1 MTKIAEP
8 LVPSYRGPV
17 DAGAIVAD
25 LATRDALYPLYGQRC
40 VVLSNQTEYQWDG
53 STWVIPSTGG
63 GGAPTLQDVTSQ
75 GNTTTDDLIIGGLDI
90 IDTSQPPVLRLSRN
104 QNIGS
109 TSWAGESLGDIEW
122 YTNDPSRAGVYARI
136 RAVGGPLSG
145 TPNAGYP
152 DGHLVFETDG
162 QQGGALSEKMR
173 ITDRGRVGIGTTSPS
188 TKLHVVGNGITNE
201 APGNAVINI
210 DRGDNPAYSSML
222 SWRTGNSPKWYAGLT
237 DTGDNSDYTGYDFI
251 IGQTK
256 GSPSIF
262 IDTSDNVGIGT
273 TSPSSLLEISATEQ
287 GIIEYNRNGD
297 LEIYNS
303 DSDGGVMING
313 VASEAGDL
321 YVSNAGNVGIGTTL
335 PLDKLHVEGNIR
347 VRDQVYAR
355 DRLVVGP
362 VPLGTKS
369 ATIGG
374 NMNFDT
380 IAEPTGAMM
389 GNMTATTQ
397 SVAGNIEP
405 GTYYYAIMFVDA
417 DGAETGQCA
426 TPYPSAV
433 VTDSATGGQILLQ
446 NIPISP
452 DERVTQRKIYRTQ
465 GYGSQYASRYL
476 ATINDNDT
484 TTSWTDNYSN
494 SALDPSTNNYRKR
507 NTTAGLIYRDN
518 SLLAQAPNT
527 FYTSFGSRALEDVT
541 TGQDNVAIGGEALR
555 QVTTATQNTAV
566 GGLAG
571 VHTTTAGQN
580 TYIGYVT
587 GYLDTGSGN
596 TYVGAYAG
604 RILSSAYTYA
614 NTYIG
619 QSAGYKG
626 GDNDKCV
633 AVGQRAGGGVTGSI
647 NIMLGWQAGYKHS
660 PANGGSYN
668 IYLGSQAGRAN
679 TGNGNIIIGTLQE
692 AYDPGDNDQLNIG
705 GLIWGTEL
713 SRSIDVSVGKVG
725 IRLNNPQFEL
735 DVNGRINCDQGFYQ
749 NGSLIQLPRVYSTYE
764 DITRDTTHTF
774 YIENYQG
781 GAATGHYDHTLGA
794 TFINVSVRRG

>member
-25 LATRDALYPLYGQRC
+25 LATRDALNPLYGQRC

-53 STWVIPSTGG
+53 STWVIPNTGPVA
-63 GGAPTLQDVTSQ
+63 APTLQDVTSQ

-90 IDTSQPPVLRLSRN
+90 VDTSQAPVLRLSRN

-109 TSWAGESLGDIEW
+109 TSWIGESLGDIEW
-122 YTNDPSRAGVYARI
+122 YTNDPSNPRVYARI
-136 RAVGGPLSG
+136 RTVGGPLSG
-145 TPNAGYP
+145 TPYVGYP
-152 DGHLVFETDG
+152 DGHLVFETAG
-162 QQGGALSEKMR
+162 QQGGLLSEKMR
-173 ITDRGRVGIGTTSPS
+173 I
-188 TKLHVVGNGITNE
+188 
-201 APGNAVINI
+201 
-210 DRGDNPAYSSML
+210 
-222 SWRTGNSPKWYAGLT
+222 
-237 DTGDNSDYTGYDFI
+237 SDEG
-251 IGQTK
+251 
-256 GSPSIF
+256 
-262 IDTSDNVGIGT
+262 
-273 TSPSSLLEISATEQ
+273 
-287 GIIEYNRNGD
+287 
-297 LEIYNS
+297 
-303 DSDGGVMING
+303 
-313 VASEAGDL
+313 
-321 YVSNAGNVGIGTTL
+321 YVSIGVSL
-335 PLDKLHVEGNIR
+335 AYDKLHVGGNIR
-347 VRDQVYAR
+347 AEDNVYAR
-355 DRLVVGP
+355 GKLVVGP
-362 VPLGTKS
+362 VPVGAKA
-369 ATIGG
+369 ATVGG

-380 IAEPTGAMM
+380 IAEPTSAAM

-405 GTYYYAIMFVDA
+405 GTYYYSIVYVDA
-417 DGAETGQCA
+417 DGGETGQCG

-433 VTDSATGGQILLQ
+433 ITDSATAGQILLQ

-452 DERVTQRKIYRTQ
+452 DERVTKRKIYRTQ
-465 GYGSQYASRYL
+465 GYGSFYATKYL
-476 ATINDNDT
+476 ATINDNDA

-494 SALDPSTNNYRKR
+494 SVLDQSTNNYRKR
-507 NTTAGLIYRDN
+507 NTTAGILYRDN
-518 SLLAQAPNT
+518 FILAQAPNT
-527 FYTSFGSRALEDVT
+527 HYTSFGSRALEDVT

-555 QVTTATQNTAV
+555 QLTTATQNTAV

-587 GYLDTGSGN
+587 GYLDTGSAN

-604 RILSSAYTYA
+604 RINSSAYTYA

-619 QSAGYKG
+619 QSAGYRG

-647 NIMLGWQAGYKHS
+647 NIMLGWQAGYKAT
-660 PANGGSYN
+660 PAGGGSYN
-668 IYLGSQAGRAN
+668 IFLGSQVGRAN
-679 TGNGNIIIGTLQE
+679 TGNGNIVIGTLQE
-692 AYDPGDNDQLNIG
+692 AQDPNGNDQLNIG

-713 SRSIDVSVGKVG
+713 SRSSDVSVGKVG
-725 IRLNNPQFEL
+725 IGISEPHYEL
-735 DVNGRINCDQGFYQ
+735 DVKGRINCDQGFYQ
-749 NGSLIQLPRVYSTYE
+749 NGSLIQLPRVYSTYD

-774 YIENYQG
+774 YIQNYQG